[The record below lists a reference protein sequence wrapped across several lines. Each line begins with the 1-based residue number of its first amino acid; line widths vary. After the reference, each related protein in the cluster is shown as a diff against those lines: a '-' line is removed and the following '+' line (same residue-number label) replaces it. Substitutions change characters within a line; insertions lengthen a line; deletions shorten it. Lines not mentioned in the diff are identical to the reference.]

1 MSYHNLRNMP
11 YDSDAVTQP
20 KPYHSV
26 HAAAGPK
33 AGDQRLRWLYV
44 DFNSYFASVE
54 QQLRPELRGKPVI
67 VVPVMTDATSAIAAS
82 YEAKALGIKTGTR
95 VWEAKQMCPDLCLVL
110 ANHEHYIDFHAR
122 IIDEVEKHIP
132 VSVVASIDEV
142 ACQLMENES
151 DPDIAVEIAHRI
163 KDGLAK
169 NIGEYVKCSI
179 GIAPSKYLAKIA
191 TDLKKPDGL
200 TVINHADLPGKLMGL
215 KLRDLPGVGPNMEM
229 RLQQHGITTMRAL
242 WQRDARELRTV
253 WGNLWGERM
262 WYYLRGVD
270 LPDQETSRST
280 IGHSHVLG
288 PALRPQE
295 KAKFVARRL
304 TCKAA
309 SRLRR
314 EGYYA
319 RRLSLSVRVQNGPRF
334 AMEGRFFRAQDTR
347 SLLQVLDEL
356 WQHMKTETRG
366 ADLKKISVTLYG
378 LVAQDALEPELF
390 DVLPD
395 LDLRARAKAE
405 QVSRALDALNHRF
418 GRDTVSVGMLPSDG
432 RSFSGTKIAFTR
444 IPDKAEFL
452 E

>member
-1 MSYHNLRNMP
+1 MTHPNLRNMP
-11 YDSDAVTQP
+11 YDLETDATARAQR
-20 KPYHSV
+20 SV
-26 HAAAGPK
+26 VRQRR
-33 AGDQRLRWLYV
+33 GDMRLRWLYV

-54 QQLRPELRGKPVI
+54 QQLRPELRGKPVA

-82 YEAKALGIKTGTR
+82 YEAKALGIKTGTPI
-95 VWEAKQMCPDLCLVL
+95 WEAKKLCPDIALVL
-110 ANHEHYIDFHAR
+110 ANHEHYIDFHER

-142 ACQLMENES
+142 ACQLMQNEA
-151 DPDIAVEIAHRI
+151 DPDIAVEIAHSI
-163 KDGLAK
+163 KDGLAR
-169 NIGEYVKCSI
+169 NVGEFVKCSI

-200 TVINHADLPGKLMGL
+200 TIIEASDIPHKLMQL
-215 KLRDLPGVGPNMEM
+215 KLRDLPGVGANTER
-229 RLQQHGITTMRAL
+229 RLNDHGITTLAQL
-242 WQRDARELRTV
+242 WARDAKQLRRV

-270 LPDQETSRST
+270 LPDEETTRST

-304 TCKAA
+304 TSKAA

-319 RRLSLSVRVQNGPRF
+319 QRLTLSVRIENGPRF
-334 AMEGRFFRAQDTR
+334 AMEARFFRAQDTQ

-356 WQHMKTETRG
+356 WAQMASESRG
-366 ADLKKISVTLYG
+366 ARLKKVSVVLYG
-378 LVAQDALEPELF
+378 LIAQHDVEPELF
-390 DVLPD
+390 DLLPD
-395 LDLRARAKAE
+395 VDLKARAKAE

-418 GRDTVSVGMLPSDG
+418 GRDTVSVGMLPSEG

-444 IPDKAEFL
+444 IPDKQEFL

>member
-11 YDSDAVTQP
+11 YDCD
-20 KPYHSV
+20 
-26 HAAAGPK
+26 AAALAKRFESPHAVMRQKVGESP
-33 AGDQRLRWLYV
+33 LRWLYV

-54 QQLRPELRGKPVI
+54 QQLRPELRGRPVA

-82 YEAKALGIKTGTR
+82 YEAKALGIKTGTP
-95 VWEAKQMCPDLCLVL
+95 VWEAKKLCPDIALVL
-110 ANHEHYIDFHAR
+110 ANHEHYIDFHER

-142 ACQLMENES
+142 ACQLMDNES
-151 DPDIAVEIAHRI
+151 DPDTAIEIADRI
-163 KDGLAK
+163 KYGLAK
-169 NIGEYVKCSI
+169 NVGEFVKCSI

-200 TVINHADLPGKLMGL
+200 TIISAADLPGKLMQL
-215 KLRDLPGVGPNMEM
+215 KLRDLPGVGPNMEI
-229 RLQQHGITTMRAL
+229 RLNQHGITTMQQL
-242 WQRDARELRTV
+242 WARDARQLRAV

-270 LPDQETSRST
+270 LPDQETSRSS

-288 PALRPQE
+288 PALRPQD
-295 KAKFVARRL
+295 KARFVARRL
-304 TCKAA
+304 TSKAA

-319 RRLSLSVRVQNGPRF
+319 TRLALSVRVQHGPRF
-334 AMEGRFFRAQDTR
+334 GMEGRFFRAQD
-347 SLLQVLDEL
+347 SQALLQVLDEL
-356 WQHMKTETRG
+356 WQQMQAETRG
-366 ADLKKISVTLYG
+366 ANLKKISVTLYG
-378 LVAQDALEPELF
+378 LVAQDAIEPELF
-390 DVLPD
+390 DVLPNI
-395 LDLRARAKAE
+395 DLRARAKAE
-405 QVSRALDALNHRF
+405 QVSRALDVLNHRF

-444 IPDKAEFL
+444 IPDKQEFL

>member
-1 MSYHNLRNMP
+1 MGRMPHPNLRNMP
-11 YDSDAVTQP
+11 YDLTVETRDRVSREVVRQKRGET
-20 KPYHSV
+20 
-26 HAAAGPK
+26 
-33 AGDQRLRWLYV
+33 RLRWLYV

-54 QQLRPELRGKPVI
+54 QQLRPDLRGRPTI
-67 VVPVMTDATSAIAAS
+67 VVPVMTDTTSAIAAS

-95 VWEAKQMCPDLCLVL
+95 VGDAKKICPGLQIVL
-110 ANHEHYIDFHAR
+110 ANHEHYIDFHER
-122 IIDEVEKHIP
+122 ILDEVEKHIP

-142 ACQLMENES
+142 ACQLMANEA
-151 DPDIAVEIAHRI
+151 DPDIAVEIAHAI

-169 NIGEYVKCSI
+169 NIGEFVKCSI

-200 TVINHADLPGKLMGL
+200 TIIQHSDIPGKLMQL
-215 KLRDLPGVGPNMEM
+215 SLRDLPGVGANMEL
-229 RLQQHGITTMRAL
+229 RLREHGITSFAQL
-242 WQRDARELRTV
+242 WERDAKSLRRV

-262 WYYLRGVD
+262 WYYLRGYD
-270 LPDQETSRST
+270 LPDAETSRSSV
-280 IGHSHVLG
+280 GHSHVLG
-288 PALRPQE
+288 PALRVPA

-304 TCKAA
+304 TAKAA

-319 RRLSLSVRVQNGPRF
+319 RRLALSVRVEHGPRF
-334 AMEGRFFRAQDTR
+334 ALEARFFRAQDTQTF
-347 SLLQVLDEL
+347 LHALDAL
-356 WQHMKTETRG
+356 WEQIADESRG
-366 ADLKKISVTLYG
+366 ARLMKISVVLYG
-378 LVAQDALEPELF
+378 LIAQHEVEPELF
-390 DVLPD
+390 DALPD
-395 LDLRARAKAE
+395 VDLKARAKAE

-444 IPDKAEFL
+444 IPDKQEFL

>member
-1 MSYHNLRNMP
+1 MP
-11 YDSDAVTQP
+11 YDLEVETNARARRAVMRQ
-20 KPYHSV
+20 SF
-26 HAAAGPK
+26 
-33 AGDQRLRWLYV
+33 GDQRLRWLYV

-54 QQLRPELRGKPVI
+54 QQLRPELRGKPVA

-82 YEAKALGIKTGTR
+82 YEAKAFGIKTGTP
-95 VWEAKQMCPDLCLVL
+95 VWEAKKLCPDIALVL
-110 ANHEHYIDFHAR
+110 ANHEHYIDFHER
-122 IIDEVEKHIP
+122 IIDEVERHIP

-151 DPDIAVEIAHRI
+151 DPDTAIEIAYRI

-169 NIGEYVKCSI
+169 NIGEFVKCSI
-179 GIAPSKYLAKIA
+179 GIAPSKYLSKIA

-200 TVINHADLPGKLMGL
+200 TLIESSDIPAKLMQL
-215 KLRDLPGVGPNMEM
+215 KLRDLPGVGPNMER
-229 RLQQHGITTMRAL
+229 RLHEHGITQFEHL
-242 WQRDARELRTV
+242 WARDARQLRNV

-270 LPDQETSRST
+270 LPDQETSRSS

-288 PALRPQE
+288 PQLRPPE

-304 TCKAA
+304 TSKAA

-314 EGYYA
+314 EGFYA
-319 RRLSLSVRVQNGPRF
+319 TRLALSTRIENGPRF
-334 AMEGRFFRAQDTR
+334 AMELRFFRAQDTQAF
-347 SLLQVLDEL
+347 LQALDTL
-356 WQHMKTETRG
+356 WEEMLRASRG
-366 ADLKKISVTLYG
+366 ARLKKVSVVLYG
-378 LVAQDALEPELF
+378 LVPHSEVEAELF
-390 DVLPD
+390 DVLPNM
-395 LDLRARAKAE
+395 DLRARAKAE

-444 IPDKAEFL
+444 IPDKQEFL

>member
-1 MSYHNLRNMP
+1 MTHPNLRNMP
-11 YDSDAVTQP
+11 YDLEV
-20 KPYHSV
+20 
-26 HAAAGPK
+26 AATAREQRNVVQQK
-33 AGDQRLRWLYV
+33 LGDQRLRWLYV

-82 YEAKALGIKTGTR
+82 YEAKALGIKTGTP
-95 VWEAKQMCPDLCLVL
+95 VWEAKKLCPGIALVL
-110 ANHEHYIDFHAR
+110 ANHEHYIDFHER

-151 DPDIAVEIAHRI
+151 DPDTVVEIAHAI

-169 NIGEYVKCSI
+169 NIGEFVKCSI

-200 TVINHADLPGKLMGL
+200 TFIESHDIPGKLMQL
-215 KLRDLPGVGPNMEM
+215 ALRDLPGVGANMEI
-229 RLQQHGITTMRAL
+229 RLNAHGIHTLEQL
-242 WQRDARELRTV
+242 WQRDAKQLRRV
-253 WGNLWGERM
+253 WGSLWGERM
-262 WYYLRGVD
+262 WYYLRGFD
-270 LPDQETSRST
+270 LPDEATSRST

-288 PALRPQE
+288 PALRAPA
-295 KAKFVARRL
+295 KARFVARRL
-304 TCKAA
+304 TAKAA

-319 RRLSLSVRVQNGPRF
+319 RRLTLSVRIENGPRF
-334 AMEGRFFRAQDTR
+334 AMEARFFRAQDSQT
-347 SLLQVLDEL
+347 LLHVLEQL
-356 WQHMKTETRG
+356 WAQMETETRG
-366 ADLKKISVTLYG
+366 ARLKKVSVVLYG
-378 LVAQDALEPELF
+378 LVAQHEIEPELF
-390 DVLPD
+390 DFLPD
-395 LDLRARAKAE
+395 VDLKARAKAE
-405 QVSRALDALNHRF
+405 QVSRALDVLNHRF
-418 GRDTVSVGMLPSDG
+418 GRDTVSVGMLPSEG

-444 IPDKAEFL
+444 IPDRQEFL

>member
-1 MSYHNLRNMP
+1 MSHPNLRNMP
-11 YDSDAVTQP
+11 FDSPVIDDPRQP
-20 KPYHSV
+20 LLHPVAHQQR
-26 HAAAGPK
+26 
-33 AGDQRLRWLYV
+33 GDMRLRWLYV

-67 VVPVMTDATSAIAAS
+67 VVPVMTDSTSAIAAS
-82 YEAKALGIKTGTR
+82 YEAKALGIRTGTR
-95 VWEAKQMCPDLCLVL
+95 VGDAKQICPDLCLVL
-110 ANHEHYIDFHAR
+110 ANHEHYIDFHHR

-142 ACQLMENES
+142 ACQLMENEA
-151 DPDIAVEIAHRI
+151 DPDIAVEIAYSI

-169 NIGEYVKCSI
+169 NIGEFVKCSI
-179 GIAPSKYLAKIA
+179 GLAPSKYLAKIA

-200 TVINHADLPGKLMGL
+200 TIIAAEDLPGKLL
-215 KLRDLPGVGPNMEM
+215 ELSLRDLPGVGANMEM
-229 RLQQHGITTMRAL
+229 RLHQHGITSLRQL
-242 WQRDARELRTV
+242 WACDARTLRRV
-253 WGNLWGERM
+253 WGNVWGERM
-262 WYYLRGVD
+262 WYYLRGID
-270 LPDQETSRST
+270 LPDEETRRSS

-295 KAKFVARRL
+295 KAKAVARRL
-304 TCKAA
+304 TSKAA

-314 EGYYA
+314 EGYFA

-334 AMEGRFFRAQDTR
+334 SMEARFYRAQDTQT
-347 SLLQVLDEL
+347 LLHVLEEL
-356 WQHMKTETRG
+356 WQHMA
-366 ADLKKISVTLYG
+366 ADTKGMALKKISVTLYG
-378 LVAQDALEPELF
+378 LVAQASIEPELF

-395 LDLRARAKAE
+395 VDLKARAKAE

-418 GRDTVSVGMLPSDG
+418 GRDTVSVGILPNEG

-444 IPDKAEFL
+444 IPDKQEFL